1 MGKTKFTSVRLSEKL
16 HTEIAEVQ
24 QVTGVPQARLFEM
37 AWETFKK
44 SKKYAQIVLFTGN
57 EDNDGE

>member
-1 MGKTKFTSVRLSEKL
+1 MGKTKFTSVRLSERL
-16 HTEIAEVQ
+16 HTEIADVQ
-24 QVTGVPQARLFEM
+24 KATGVPQARLFEM

-57 EDNDGE
+57 EEMDGE